1 MCHSLSIEILLT
13 WQRTVVRLLLRVAA
27 HVRFQSIPARMVAL
41 LALTLAPLAHI
52 FCLFRPIR
60 RAMQVLHVVHQL
72 VVVLRRAP
80 RAVPPLTLGLRILSD
95 GVLVVRWRTRRV
107 APAVRG
113 Q

>member
-1 MCHSLSIEILLT
+1 MI
-13 WQRTVVRLLLRVAA
+13 
-27 HVRFQSIPARMVAL
+27 AL
-41 LALTLAPLAHI
+41 LALTLAPLTHVL
-52 FCLFRPIR
+52 CLLRPIR

-72 VVVLRRAP
+72 VVVLCRTP

-95 GVLVVRWRTRRV
+95 RVLVVRWRARRV